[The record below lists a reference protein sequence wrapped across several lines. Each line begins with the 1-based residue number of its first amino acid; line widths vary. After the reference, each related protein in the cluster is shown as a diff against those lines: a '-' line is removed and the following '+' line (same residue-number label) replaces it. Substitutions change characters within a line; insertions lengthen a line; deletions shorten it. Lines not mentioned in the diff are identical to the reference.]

1 MWHIDPVSLR
11 LFIAVCEEGAISKAS
26 EREFIAPS
34 AVSKRI
40 ADIEADIGTPML
52 LRSKKGV
59 VPTPAGQA
67 LLRHARQ
74 LLRSMERLQGELSE
88 YAEGARGHVKILANV
103 SSIIEFL
110 PEELSEFMLENAHIH
125 VDIEERFSPDVVR
138 GVAEGQA
145 DLGVCRKSMVSGDLE
160 FIDYRS
166 DHLAVVV
173 NGDHP
178 LAGRTQLA
186 FAETLDYDHL
196 DVIEL
201 AGRSGVVAH
210 VWLLGF
216 LLLVPGYWL
225 RLGPAT
231 MAKAINL
238 DERFGQIS
246 RARRVVRARPS
257 AANRPIGRVALGNH
271 RGEAS
276 PLLIARY
283 DAGGFRLE
291 DDYVIRIGNADVR
304 PGTAVFVDF
313 GDGPAAGEGFVSI
326 DRPLETERHAG
337 GQPPD
342 LPADLGQQAGRQ

>member
-110 PEELSEFMLENAHIH
+110 PEELSDFMLENAHIH

-173 NGDHP
+173 NGDHH
-178 LAGRTQLA
+178 LAGRTQIA

-196 DVIEL
+196 GLSAYATLNAYMQRAAVQAGGEVRFRTHVSSFDAAYRLIHVGLGLGIFPSEAVSRYTDLFDLKVIPL
-201 AGRSGVVAH
+201 TDDWA
-210 VWLLGF
+210 LGQF
-216 LLLVPGYWL
+216 VICVRDAEALSL
-225 RLGPAT
+225 
-231 MAKAINL
+231 
-238 DERFGQIS
+238 S
-246 RARRVVRARPS
+246 ARRLLNHLLARVP
-257 AANRPIGRVALGNH
+257 ANSMP
-271 RGEAS
+271 
-276 PLLIARY
+276 
-283 DAGGFRLE
+283 
-291 DDYVIRIGNADVR
+291 
-304 PGTAVFVDF
+304 
-313 GDGPAAGEGFVSI
+313 
-326 DRPLETERHAG
+326 
-337 GQPPD
+337 
-342 LPADLGQQAGRQ
+342 